1 MKQVEAQKNAAQAR
15 KASSGSVR
23 RAPQRTC
30 VVCRATA
37 DKRTLTRLVR
47 TADEGVQIDPS
58 GKRNGRGA
66 YLCDQPTCWQ
76 RASDSDV
83 LAAALRTTLT
93 DADRVRLRAARPV
106 SPMSKTQPVGGA

>member
-1 MKQVEAQKNAAQAR
+1 MKQVEAQKNAAQPR
-15 KASSGSVR
+15 KTLSGAGR
-23 RAPQRTC
+23 RTPQRTC

-47 TADEGVQIDPS
+47 TDDGVQIDPS

-66 YLCDQPTCWQ
+66 YLCNQLMCWQ

-83 LAAALRTTLT
+83 LAAALRTSLT
-93 DADRVRLRAARPV
+93 DTDRERLRAARPA
-106 SPMSKTQPVGGA
+106 SPMSKTQTVGK